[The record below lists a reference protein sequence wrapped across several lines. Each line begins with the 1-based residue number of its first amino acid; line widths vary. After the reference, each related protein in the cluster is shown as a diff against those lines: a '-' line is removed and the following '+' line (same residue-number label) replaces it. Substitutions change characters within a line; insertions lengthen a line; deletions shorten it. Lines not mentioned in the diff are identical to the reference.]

1 MSERANELE
10 YEGEEIYS
18 ERKEENK
25 TNNNNKK
32 HTENKYIYETIQSSI
47 WTCNGMKYHTL
58 SIRDIHENSIRID
71 EKKQN
76 INRVVYAN
84 VCEFITNVFGG
95 WKETETLQFQCLYQ
109 HNSSERTEPTP
120 NKKKLRQQY

>member
-32 HTENKYIYETIQSSI
+32 HTENIYIRNDSI
-47 WTCNGMKYHTL
+47 
-58 SIRDIHENSIRID
+58 
-71 EKKQN
+71 
-76 INRVVYAN
+76 INMN
-84 VCEFITNVFGG
+84 M
-95 WKETETLQFQCLYQ
+95 
-109 HNSSERTEPTP
+109 
-120 NKKKLRQQY
+120 

>member
-25 TNNNNKK
+25 PTTTTTRNTPKI
-32 HTENKYIYETIQSSI
+32 YIYETIQSSI